1 MTISYHPTLSCPEI
15 TSLLV
20 NARVAIEYPERTL
33 ELCEDDPDLF
43 DIHRPVA
50 KQISVEIDNDLQESM
65 DWAEYQGTKNFRMGC
80 EGAWFINLGFMTE
93 IIGCRGGQFLHHD
106 QHLIEHSKDN
116 PDLPMSEHTW
126 NLIVT
131 DSDQMLVCENG
142 PNMFEHFSL
151 TRGNFIY
158 FNNFHR
164 HMVTRKDPLD
174 TAIMVQICGFNENQG
189 EEALTALK
197 AVLQAKPESF
207 NN

>member
-1 MTISYHPTLSCPEI
+1 
-15 TSLLV
+15 
-20 NARVAIEYPERTL
+20 
-33 ELCEDDPDLF
+33 
-43 DIHRPVA
+43 
-50 KQISVEIDNDLQESM
+50 
-65 DWAEYQGTKNFRMGC
+65 
-80 EGAWFINLGFMTE
+80 
-93 IIGCRGGQFLHHD
+93 
-106 QHLIEHSKDN
+106 
-116 PDLPMSEHTW
+116 MSEHTW